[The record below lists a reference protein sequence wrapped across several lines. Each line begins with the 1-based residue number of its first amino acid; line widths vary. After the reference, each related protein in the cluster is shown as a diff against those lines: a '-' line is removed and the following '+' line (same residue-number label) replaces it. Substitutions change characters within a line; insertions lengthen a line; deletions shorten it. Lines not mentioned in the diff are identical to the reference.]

1 MKYLAKM
8 PVLCLAVAILAACT
22 SIPSPLDVA
31 ADQLIGA
38 KSNEARVVR
47 LVGAAEIACATIKRE
62 SASGAMTSCQRLRAA
77 SDLAT
82 KALTDGY
89 FETNMSAAAVVL
101 LDEVYRFTEDSVPS
115 GDLSTVAKIRTAF
128 DALKAVESARA
139 GLTDLANLVAAV
151 DADATPYETALAITL
166 ARFDNTMKN

>member
-1 MKYLAKM
+1 MKHVAKM
-8 PVLCLAVAILAACT
+8 PVLCLAVAILAACA

-31 ADQLIGA
+31 ADQLVGA

-62 SASGAMTSCQRLRAA
+62 SASGAMASCQRLRAA

-82 KALTDGY
+82 KALAAGY

-115 GDLSTVAKIRTAF
+115 GGLSTVSKIRTAF
-128 DALKAVESARA
+128 DALKTAESARA
-139 GLTDLANLVAAV
+139 GLTDLANLVSAV
-151 DADATPYETALAITL
+151 DAGATSYESAIEMTL
-166 ARFDNTMKN
+166 ARFDITIKN